1 MKNTFLKN
9 IEKKND
15 LIRGMQMDYIQSKVE
30 DLCKKYSTRNP
41 FELANCLKIN
51 IIHWDLHNE
60 INGFYQYEKRNQ
72 LIFLNNSLS
81 YNEKRVVC
89 AHELGHAVLHRRSSV
104 PFMRANTLFSIDKI
118 EVEANKFSAYLL
130 IPDESLFESY
140 EQLSIYDIAALHHV
154 PIELVELKFKG
165 LF

>member
-1 MKNTFLKN
+1 M
-9 IEKKND
+9 D
-15 LIRGMQMDYIQSKVE
+15 LIQYKV
-30 DLCKKYSTRNP
+30 DALYKKYGTRNP
-41 FELANCLKIN
+41 FELAEFLKIN
-51 IIHWDLHNE
+51 VIHWDLHYE

-72 LIFLNNSLS
+72 IIFLNNNLS
-81 YNEKRVVC
+81 YDDQRVVC

-130 IPDESLFESY
+130 IPDENLFDSY
-140 EQLSIYDIAALHHV
+140 NQMTIYDIAALHHV
-154 PIELVELKFKG
+154 PVELVELKFKG

>member
-1 MKNTFLKN
+1 
-9 IEKKND
+9 
-15 LIRGMQMDYIQSKVE
+15 MDFIQSKVD
-30 DLCKKYSTRNP
+30 DLCKKYGTRNP
-41 FELANCLKIN
+41 FELAEFLKIN
-51 IIHWDLHNE
+51 VIHWDLHYE

-72 LIFLNNSLS
+72 IIFLNNTLS
-81 YNEKRVVC
+81 HEDQRVVC

-130 IPDESLFESY
+130 IPDESLFDSY
-140 EQLSIYDIAALHHV
+140 EQMTIYDIASLHNV
-154 PIELVELKFKG
+154 PIELVKLKYKG